1 MTPQRRAPVWIISV
15 FFGVVALAALAAL
28 SLAKTIPSHIVRLPD
43 VEAANG
49 SGTYLPNGWRVT
61 PAGNPISLSGDMP
74 LTIMPV
80 TAHGHEYLAVN
91 TAGYHDH
98 CLDAIDV
105 ASGKVVQSVNL
116 GSDWLGLC
124 QDPTTSDIYV
134 SSGGDVKPKFAE
146 DAAGAGASP
155 DQIAYYTAPIIH
167 LSITSKG
174 LGVQP
179 GIQIAGLDPKKK
191 FIAGLAAGSDGS
203 LYAANI
209 QTDTVYKLSG
219 SDKTQQSS
227 APVGRRPYAVALSP
241 DGQILAVSNWADG
254 TVSLLS
260 TSPFQETSRVK
271 VGSHPDALAWGKD
284 GRLFVTNS
292 GSNNVSVIQA
302 AAVVETIGTSLT
314 PNALVGSTPDALAL
328 SPDGKRLYVA
338 NADNNDVAVIDI
350 TNAKES
356 RVLGFIP
363 TGWYPSAVAVSADSK
378 TIYIGTGK
386 GLDFGPNAKPDTH
399 VKSPE
404 ELSSYQYIGSM
415 LSGDISMVGVPDDK
429 QLAAYTKQ
437 VVANT
442 PSPKVADADP
452 GQIQENVFSK
462 IKHVV
467 YIIREN
473 RTYDEVFGDIKEG
486 NGDSKL
492 TLFGQNVTP
501 NAHQLAANYVLLDN
515 LYCNGEVS
523 ESGHQWCDA
532 SYVTDYTER
541 AWTLNYGGHKE
552 LDDDDGLG
560 ASPAGYIWDNCAKHG
575 LTYKSYAEASDYKA
589 TPDAP
594 PVFQGAKGLEGQHS
608 SPEYGAMPWF
618 GGGRDLRRAQIFID
632 DLHKGEQS
640 GNWPDFMVMSL
651 PEDHTQ
657 GLDAGAYTPTANV
670 GENDQALG
678 LIVEAI
684 SHSKFWSSTA
694 VFVIEDDAQNGP
706 DHVDAHR
713 TVGLVISP
721 YVKRNAV
728 DSTMYSTASF
738 VHTMELILRLPPM
751 TQYDAAATPLYNS
764 FTPEPDMVAYNNLS
778 PLVDLEAKNPKT
790 GPGAVASAKLDLS
803 APDRCDPDALNHILW
818 NALKPGVPMPAPV
831 RSAALVR

>member
-1 MTPQRRAPVWIISV
+1 MQIFMISSFLGAV
-15 FFGVVALAALAAL
+15 VVAAFAAVTVARN
-28 SLAKTIPSHIVRLPD
+28 TPSHIVRLPD
-43 VEAANG
+43 ITEANG
-49 SGTYLPNGWRVT
+49 SGTYLPNGWKVT
-61 PAGNPISLSGDMP
+61 PAGTPISLSGDMP

-80 TAHGHEYLAVN
+80 TTNGHQYLAVN
-91 TAGYHDH
+91 TAGFHDH
-98 CLDAIDV
+98 CLNAIDV
-105 ASGKVVQSVNL
+105 ATGKVVQSVYL

-124 QDPTTSDIYV
+124 QDPISGDIYV
-134 SSGGDVKPKFAE
+134 SSGGDVKAKFAE
-146 DAAGAGASP
+146 DAAGPGATP
-155 DQIAYYTAPIIH
+155 DQIAYFTAPIVR

-174 LGVQP
+174 LTPQP

-191 FIAGLAAGSDGS
+191 FIAGLAAGPDGA

-209 QTDTVYKLSG
+209 QTDTVYKLAG
-219 SDKTQQSS
+219 SDKTHQTAVS
-227 APVGRRPYAVALSP
+227 VGRRPYAVALSP
-241 DGQILAVSNWADG
+241 DGQTLAVTNWADG

-260 TSPFQETSRVK
+260 TSPFQETSRVT
-271 VGSHPDALAWGKD
+271 VGSHPDALAWGSD
-284 GRLFVTNS
+284 GRLFVANS
-292 GSNNVSVIQA
+292 GSNSVSVIQNGS
-302 AAVVETIGTSLT
+302 VTETITTSLT
-314 PNALVGSTPDALAL
+314 PNAPVGSTPDALAV
-328 SPDGKRLYVA
+328 SPSGRTLYVA

-350 TNAKES
+350 SNPKES
-356 RVLGFIP
+356 NIAGFIP
-363 TGWYPSAVAVSADSK
+363 TGWYPSSIAVSADGK

-386 GLDFGPNAKPDTH
+386 GLSFRPNAKPDTH

-404 ELSSYQYIGSM
+404 ELSDYDYIGDI
-415 LSGDISMVGVPDDK
+415 LSGAISAVKVPNSA
-429 QLAAYTKQ
+429 QLAVYTKQ
-437 VVANT
+437 VIANT
-442 PSPKVADADP
+442 PSPRVADADP
-452 GQIQENVFSK
+452 AQIQKNVFAK

-486 NGDSKL
+486 NGDLKL

-501 NAHQLAANYVLLDN
+501 NAHQLATNYVLLDN

-523 ESGHQWCDA
+523 EDGHQWCDSA
-532 SYVTDYTER
+532 YATDYMER
-541 AWTLNYGGHKE
+541 AWPLSYGGHVE
-552 LDDDDGLG
+552 PDGDDGLG
-560 ASPAGYIWDNCAKHG
+560 GSPAGYLWDNCAKHG
-575 LTYKSYAEASDYKA
+575 LTYKAYAEASSYKA

-594 PVFQGAKGLEGQHS
+594 PVFQGAKSLEGHS

-618 GGGRDLRRAQIFID
+618 GGGRDLGRAQIFID
-632 DLHKGEQS
+632 DLNKGEQT

-657 GLDAGAYTPTANV
+657 GLDADAYTPTANV

-678 LIVEAI
+678 KIVEAV

-694 VFVIEDDAQNGP
+694 IFVIEDDAQNGP

-721 YVKRNAV
+721 YVRRNAV
-728 DSTMYSTASF
+728 DHTMYSTASM
-738 VHTMELILRLPPM
+738 VHTMELILGLPPM

-764 FTPEPDMVAYNNLS
+764 FTPQPDMVAYNDIA
-778 PLVDLEAKNPKT
+778 PLVSLEAKNPKT

-803 APDRCDPDALNHILW
+803 APDRCDPDALNRILW